1 MAVTFCAL
9 GSGSKG
15 NSYLVAGNNNRI
27 LVDAGLTA
35 KTIECHLSAIGVYP
49 GELDGILVTHEHTDH
64 IAGIKVLSKRYDIP
78 VYANEPTMIAL
89 LRKTGGLE
97 EKNIRIFTTGEDF
110 FIGEFDITPFKTPHD
125 SASPCGFSVY
135 CRGSKITVATDIGHM
150 TRTVLNACKGSDILV
165 LEANHDLDMLL
176 NGPYSP
182 FLKQRVQ
189 GPNGHLSND
198 VCGKT
203 LAYLLDEGLKQ
214 IILAHLSEENNL
226 PQLAYSTVCTFL
238 QERGAVA
245 GRDVYVDVAAQYQ
258 RGKCYRLL

>member
-1 MAVTFCAL
+1 
-9 GSGSKG
+9 
-15 NSYLVAGNNNRI
+15 
-27 LVDAGLTA
+27 
-35 KTIECHLSAIGVYP
+35 
-49 GELDGILVTHEHTDH
+49 
-64 IAGIKVLSKRYDIP
+64 
-78 VYANEPTMIAL
+78 MIAL

-97 EKNIRIFTTGEDF
+97 EKNIRLFTTGEDF

-238 QERGAVA
+238 QERGAIA